1 MTKQYNLIELLT
13 CNVVMGVVVLC
24 CVVGFCLLS
33 YKHNNV
39 PIKTIETI
47 QPTIQS
53 IDYKVY
59 IDMDKIA
66 MIESSNNPKAYNKYS
81 KAVGLYQITPICLA
95 DYNQYHNIKY
105 NTNDLYD
112 ERVNTDVAYWYMN
125 VRIPQLLKHY
135 KQKDT
140 VNNRLIAYNAGIK
153 YVIKGL
159 KLPTET
165 INYIS
170 KYNIDTI

>member
-13 CNVVMGVVVLC
+13 CNVVMSVVVFC
-24 CVVGFCLLS
+24 CVVGFGVLS
-33 YKHNNV
+33 YKHNNI

-47 QPTIQS
+47 QS
-53 IDYKVY
+53 IDYRVY
-59 IDMDKIA
+59 IDMDKIS
-66 MIESSNNPKAYNKYS
+66 MIESSNNPMAYNKHS
-81 KAVGLYQITPICLA
+81 NARGLYQITPICLA
-95 DYNQYHNIKY
+95 DYNQYHKIQY
-105 NTNDLYD
+105 TTDQLYD
-112 ERVNTDVAYWYMN
+112 KRINYDIAYWYMN

-140 VNNRLIAYNAGIK
+140 VDNRLIAYNAGIK
-153 YVIKGL
+153 YLIKGL